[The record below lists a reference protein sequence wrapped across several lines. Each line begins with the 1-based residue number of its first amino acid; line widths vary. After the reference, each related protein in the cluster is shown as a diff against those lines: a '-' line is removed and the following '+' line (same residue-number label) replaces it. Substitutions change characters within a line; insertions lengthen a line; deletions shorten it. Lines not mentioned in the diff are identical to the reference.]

1 MYKVNLYL
9 SKKWGM
15 DAYVDSD
22 ADGTKDNIDTD
33 LNGMLFNHAPEITST
48 APSSAREHSQYSY
61 FVTASDAE
69 GDDITL
75 SLIQPESATL
85 LGNNGNGTAILVWN
99 PGAEEVGDQT
109 IIIKAEDSLGNSSEQ
124 IIDIN
129 VVNVVNDAPAILELQ
144 IHIYLGH

>member
-9 SKKWGM
+9 NKKWGM

-33 LNGMLFNHAPEITST
+33 LNGMLFNHAPETTST
-48 APSSAREHSQYSY
+48 APSSAREHSQYGY

-99 PGAEEVGDQT
+99 PGAEG
-109 IIIKAEDSLGNSSEQ
+109 LGSN
-124 IIDIN
+124 
-129 VVNVVNDAPAILELQ
+129 
-144 IHIYLGH
+144 HHH